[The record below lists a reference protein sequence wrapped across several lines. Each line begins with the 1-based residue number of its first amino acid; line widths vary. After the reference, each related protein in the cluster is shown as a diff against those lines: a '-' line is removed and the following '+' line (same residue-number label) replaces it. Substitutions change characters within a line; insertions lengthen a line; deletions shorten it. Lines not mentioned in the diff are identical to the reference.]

1 MEDTSDIGER
11 PEAALAERTP
21 GELVNLIKKLRWI
34 GMEEEAARIQILLR
48 RADATATLLSGPWD
62 TD

>member
-1 MEDTSDIGER
+1 MEYPSDIGER
-11 PEAALAERTP
+11 PDVAVAERTP
-21 GELVNLIKKLRWI
+21 SELVNLIKKLRWI

-48 RADATATLLSGPWD
+48 RADAAATLLAGPWD